1 MPKGKWIDRKT
12 AQHFTLVHRPQ
23 NDPLIHDSEAPAM
36 VLNPTTLPNASKVKK
51 LDDLASELG
60 SDAEHI
66 RANEG
71 EAANHGIYFDDTEY
85 DYMQHMRDLNTGDGS
100 GEVVF
105 VEAKQPAKDKSKGK
119 QKQSLEDALRRLDI
133 KDEERKKGQL
143 LGEDIL
149 PSKNLQRLTYQDQ
162 QNIPD
167 VIGGF
172 QPDMDPRL
180 REVLEALEDDAY
192 VDDDDEIFQQLAED
206 GRELDQSELDD
217 DIWGD
222 EDEGWESDGT
232 AKPTREYQD
241 TDEAPALVAVDGS
254 AEGGHPA
261 EGPNDDWLE
270 DFKKFKADEKAAA
283 KTSKAPLAGR
293 TGAPSVSD
301 LQSSMMTTTTNGG
314 RRKKRKGA
322 LTSTSS
328 YSMSSSS
335 LVRTEQLGL
344 LDARF
349 EKFAEQKYDP
359 SFDEGDEL
367 DDFPLDDD
375 DVASR
380 APSQWSTASSV
391 TGNVRNDFDGI
402 LDDFLGNHSMRGKK
416 HVRKGKKQSGTD
428 ELDEIRRNLGP
439 ARVGRKY
446 GVAARAEGGGAR
458 NGGASSS
465 NPLQGIAAFGA
476 PAS

>member
-23 NDPLIHDSEAPAM
+23 NDPLIHDSDAPAM
-36 VLNPTTLPNASKVKK
+36 VLNPTSLPNASKVKK

-71 EAANHGIYFDDTEY
+71 EAANHGIYYDDTEY
-85 DYMQHMRDLNTGDGS
+85 DYMQHMRDLDSGGG

-105 VEAKQPAKDKSKGK
+105 VEAKQPAKDKGKGK
-119 QKQSLEDALRRLDI
+119 QKQSLEDALKELDI
-133 KDEERKKGQL
+133 QEEERKQGKL

-162 QNIPD
+162 QNVPD

-192 VDDDDEIFQQLAED
+192 VDDDDDIFQELAGD
-206 GRELDQSELDD
+206 GKELDD

-222 EDEGWESDGT
+222 EEDDGWESDGT
-232 AKPTREYQD
+232 AKPTKEYRD
-241 TDEAPALVAVDGS
+241 DEEAPALIPVSGS
-254 AEGGHPA
+254 EEASVEA
-261 EGPNDDWLE
+261 KEGPNDDWLE

-283 KTSKAPLAGR
+283 KTGSKAPLANR
-293 TGAPSVSD
+293 AGAPSVSD
-301 LQSSMMTTTTNGG
+301 VQSSLMTTTTNGG

-328 YSMSSSS
+328 YSMSSSA
-335 LVRTEQLGL
+335 LVRTEGLNL
-344 LDARF
+344 LDERF
-349 EKFAEQKYDP
+349 EKFTERKYDP
-359 SFDEGDEL
+359 SFDEGDDL

-375 DVASR
+375 DNVSR
-380 APSQWSTASSV
+380 AASQWSTTSSV
-391 TGNVRNDFDGI
+391 RGNMRNDFDGI
-402 LDDFLGNHSMRGKK
+402 LDDFLGNHSMRGKR
-416 HVRKGKKQSGTD
+416 HVQKGKKLSGTA
-428 ELDEIRRNLGP
+428 ELDEIRRSLGP
-439 ARVGRKY
+439 ARVGKSY
-446 GVAARAEGGGAR
+446 GVAARAEGGGVRPGAA
-458 NGGASSS
+458 GGSG

-476 PAS
+476 PSR